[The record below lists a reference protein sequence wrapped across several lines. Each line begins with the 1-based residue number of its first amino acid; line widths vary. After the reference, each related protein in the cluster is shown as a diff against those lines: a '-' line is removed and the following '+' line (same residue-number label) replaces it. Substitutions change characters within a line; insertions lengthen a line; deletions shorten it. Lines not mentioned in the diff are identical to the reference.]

1 MEQDFYLSKAI
12 GGAVYH
18 GGVLINA
25 KGSIGGS
32 RHVFLEF
39 VTNGKTNLLKD
50 PVSYRIMNP
59 FKGFGKM
66 FAGDLL
72 QCDMNTKQAYIL
84 KTFKLNA
91 AVGAS
96 DTEAQIVNDGFSHRP
111 FVGDVLMAAPDS
123 ADGTGTAATVT
134 AVTKSSGYW
143 AVTFSAALGALEK
156 GALLVEGSEAGDA
169 ATPLV
174 TKPNRFT
181 ATDLDF
187 AFPSDGD
194 DDFEKARYLYTPYYP
209 TELAAMWRSKMSPMP
224 KYVLSLNKARE
235 ADKDTIFI
243 L

>member
-1 MEQDFYLSKAI
+1 METDFYLSKAI

-39 VTNGKTNLLKD
+39 ITNGKTNLVKD

-84 KTFKLNA
+84 KTYKLNA
-91 AVGAS
+91 EVEETA
-96 DTEAQIVNDGFSHRP
+96 TEVQIVNDGYSHRP
-111 FVGDVLMAAPDS
+111 FVGDVLMAAPEK
-123 ADGTGTAATVT
+123 ADGTGTAVTVT
-134 AVTKSSGYW
+134 AVTKNSGYW
-143 AVTFSAALGALEK
+143 TVVLSAALGALEK
-156 GALLVEGSEAGDA
+156 GALLVEAGEAGDA
-169 ATPLV
+169 AAPLV

-187 AFPSDGD
+187 AFPVEGD

-209 TELAAMWRSKMSPMP
+209 TELAAMWISKMSPMP
-224 KYVLSLNKARE
+224 EYVLSLNKARE
-235 ADKDTIFI
+235 ADKESIFI